1 MNCGEV
7 QPHASMWGPTDLGRM
22 TEASTITEI
31 HQNPTAWD
39 TKIEADTAE
48 GKKYMFC
55 ALTPGEYNQ
64 CRTDDGTVDR
74 THHSEHT
81 TGFTSWHCSIHD
93 ALRYALWCLLT
104 GVILYTEKLYICAWV
119 PNPYKLVTQL
129 YHGWSKGFNRGF
141 QSLMMQGDAYTFD
154 TCEHGTGRTLRIQM
168 NWNRVLAEYSFENG
182 WCWNQYIPLCI
193 REYLDS
199 SGMDPR
205 HGAMSMV
212 IYNHGVSFARHLQ
225 EPLRSDLLTYSERSE
240 CISPKTGMKPATW
253 EVQNPGTS
261 WWRFRWHM
269 QLALEVQPMEYQ
281 TRWRSHMSQCLH
293 LAMHLM
299 VDLHQCDVQVLS

>member
-1 MNCGEV
+1 MAVRLNCGEV
-7 QPHASMWGPTDLGRM
+7 QPYASMWGPTDLGRM

-93 ALRYALWCLLT
+93 ALTYALWCLLT
-104 GVILYTEKLYICAWV
+104 GVILYTEELYICAWV

-141 QSLMMQGDAYTFD
+141 QSLMVQGDAYTFD

-182 WCWNQYIPLCI
+182 WCWNQYIPMCI

-225 EPLRSDLLTYSERSE
+225 EPLRSDLLTYSERFRVHITKNWDEASNLGSTE
-240 CISPKTGMKPATW
+240 SRNKLVEIQMAHAAGTG
-253 EVQNPGTS
+253 GTA
-261 WWRFRWHM
+261 HGVPDAM
-269 QLALEVQPMEYQ
+269 EITHEPMP
-281 TRWRSHMSQCLH
+281 TSGNAPDGGSTPM
-293 LAMHLM
+293 
-299 VDLHQCDVQVLS
+299 